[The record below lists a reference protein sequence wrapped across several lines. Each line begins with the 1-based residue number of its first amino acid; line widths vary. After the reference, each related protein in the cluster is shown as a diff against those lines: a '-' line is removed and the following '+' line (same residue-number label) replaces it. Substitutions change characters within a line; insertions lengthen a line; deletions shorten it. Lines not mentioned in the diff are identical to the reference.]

1 MAEKNT
7 QHCALCGKELG
18 ALSVTTIRCGLIN
31 QMVCSSCEKRYT
43 GAVLEEKVRLLEE
56 MERTGYLTR
65 PEEFRSFL
73 EQFRA
78 RVEKLRNT
86 CTCCGQPMQYR
97 TIMRMEYGSLDW
109 LAGEYRAI
117 DVAVFCCGVC
127 GQVRMYDAFYLNG
140 ISDPVLSITP
150 PQARDN
156 GAPLRTPPAPEPPEE
171 PERCEPEKEE
181 PRGWF
186 GRRKK
191 DRPEWEK

>member
-86 CTCCGQPMQYR
+86 CTWRPHYLWGY
-97 TIMRMEYGSLDW
+97 IK
-109 LAGEYRAI
+109 
-117 DVAVFCCGVC
+117 
-127 GQVRMYDAFYLNG
+127 DAFELTDQQMIDYFG
-140 ISDPVLSITP
+140 EQP
-150 PQARDN
+150 P
-156 GAPLRTPPAPEPPEE
+156 LEPDAE
-171 PERCEPEKEE
+171 
-181 PRGWF
+181 
-186 GRRKK
+186 
-191 DRPEWEK
+191 